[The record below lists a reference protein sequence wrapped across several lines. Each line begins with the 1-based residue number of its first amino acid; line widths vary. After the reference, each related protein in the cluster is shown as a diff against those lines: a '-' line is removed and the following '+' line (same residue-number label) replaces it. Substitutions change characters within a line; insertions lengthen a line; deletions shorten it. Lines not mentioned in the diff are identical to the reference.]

1 MPVFVSIKPS
11 YLEAL
16 QALGYSESEARFL
29 YLVDTHSG
37 YFVARQFL
45 FFTCGH
51 WAYPR
56 SDALNPASGRGRKKN
71 HAGASDYWRENL
83 RASQVASRNPPSD
96 PASS

>member
-29 YLVDTHSG
+29 YLVATHSG

-56 SDALNPASGRGRKKN
+56 SDALNPVLWTRKKEESCRSIRLLVC
-71 HAGASDYWRENL
+71 APLKSL
-83 RASQVASRNPPSD
+83 RRILPVIRHHHE
-96 PASS
+96 